1 MKRSKKNTVVRVL
14 WVIPYFIL
22 LVINWL
28 AGLSEEWSNWVWRKT
43 RTIENKFRDW
53 IDEKYP
59 VWEKE

>member
-22 LVINWL
+22 LIINWL
-28 AGLSEEWSNWVWRKT
+28 AGLSEEGANWVWRKT
-43 RTIENKFRDW
+43 RTIENKFRAW

-59 VWEKE
+59 VWEEK